1 VQAVQLYVGDV
12 ICEMQRM
19 TKWITRWHGWLS
31 NKKNRPTFNELHF
44 VNLTLKEHDDDDDDD
59 GDDD

>member
-1 VQAVQLYVGDV
+1 VGDV